1 MFSRR
6 SFLQSTA
13 AVTAV
18 ITSGCAVAHDGK
30 AVVSAKPGQISKVGL
45 QTYTLREVFAPD
57 PMGAL
62 KMIKAAG
69 YDYVELNGRNFA
81 QTPPAE
87 LRAMLDDVGLPA
99 PSTHISLDDLRGDLN
114 GLAKTCATLGCEYA
128 IVPYIAEDQR
138 SYEDWKS
145 HAALMNQAGA
155 KLRDN
160 GVKLAYHNH
169 QFEFDDLGG
178 GTNAMEILMNEG
190 ASENLDFQIDLFWT
204 YLADIDIPAL
214 FAKYPGRFKLCHIK
228 DMKANRADFANASY
242 DDISNKLMVNVGEGV
257 MPFESY
263 FALNDLSGMT
273 YFIAE
278 HDSPKKPFL
287 DSIASSY
294 KAVKAMRF

>member
-6 SFLQSTA
+6 SFLQNTA
-13 AVTAV
+13 AVTAAL
-18 ITSGCAVAHDGK
+18 TAGCTAANDGT
-30 AVVSAKPGQISKVGL
+30 AVVSSKTGQISKVGL

-57 PMGAL
+57 PMKAL

-81 QTPPAE
+81 QTSPAE

-114 GLAKTCATLGCEYA
+114 ELAKTCRTLGCEYA

-138 SYEDWKS
+138 GYEDWKS
-145 HAALMNQAGA
+145 HAALMNKAGA
-155 KLRDN
+155 QLKDN

-178 GTNAMEILMNEG
+178 GTNAMEILMNDG
-190 ASENLDFQIDLFWT
+190 GSDTLDFQIDMFWA
-204 YLADIDIPAL
+204 YLVDIDIPAL

-242 DDISNKLMVNVGEGV
+242 DDISSKLMVNVGEGV

-263 FALNDLSGMT
+263 FALNDLSGMK
-273 YFIAE
+273 YFVAE

-287 DSIASSY
+287 NAISSSY
-294 KAVKAMRF
+294 NAVKAMRF